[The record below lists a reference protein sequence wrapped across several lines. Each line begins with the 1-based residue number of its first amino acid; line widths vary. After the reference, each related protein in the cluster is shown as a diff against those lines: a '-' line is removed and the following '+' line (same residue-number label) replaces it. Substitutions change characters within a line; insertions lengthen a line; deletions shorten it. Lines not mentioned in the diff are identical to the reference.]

1 MNIRKYMFQYYI
13 IRALEILALCIA
25 WGAFVCQTCLV
36 SEGFLHWSVLAITGI
51 LTFFLTMYVPYKNI
65 WLAFWHQ
72 EDELD
77 KVVDKIFDAI
87 AEEDEEDEVCPCCCK
102 KNFKCPLKERKND

>member
-13 IRALEILALCIA
+13 IRALEILALCSA

-77 KVVDKIFDAI
+77 KVVDKFLMQSQ
-87 AEEDEEDEVCPCCCK
+87 K
-102 KNFKCPLKERKND
+102 KTRKTRFALVVAKKISNAH